1 MRRKFLSVV
10 LCVCMML
17 TMAPFAFAEGESI
30 GAQES
35 VVAKIGDQEYST
47 LQAAIN
53 AATTGQTIQL
63 VADTTD
69 ATSNSYIIQDG
80 KELNL
85 DLNGKHL
92 TLPEIISE
100 YFIIK
105 NGKLTITDTSTEGNG
120 EIIATKCDNLIDI
133 QGSNTS
139 FNFEKGII
147 VLNGYWSYENI
158 KYGNT
163 AVLIRLDTE
172 STDATGTP
180 SVNFGKDAKIVIANK
195 SGDDTI
201 YPGWAIMVN
210 GIAREKAAH
219 YGATVDVYGQIING
233 GLYVN
238 GTVVATQNTVPVFNV
253 YDGAKIDG
261 QIYAAGYAKWNIS
274 GGDIKADTGMEIRA
288 GELNMTGGSLVGTA
302 TPTSVKPNGNGGTSD
317 GVGLAI
323 AQHTTRLPI
332 SVNISSG
339 TISGF
344 TGLLESNPQNGS
356 SADIEKINVSISG
369 GNFTASNG
377 GTNAAFSEDNRLTIT
392 GGTFSSDVTNYVAEN
407 YTCIQNNDKYTVKA
421 LNEVAVAKIGD
432 ILYPTLAKAIEAV
445 PDNGESATTV
455 TLIKDSTEDVTIP
468 ANKKVALELNGKK
481 LTNVSSNTITNNGT
495 LTITGEGTVDNVT
508 HAKAAI
514 YNKGTVTLNG
524 GTYDRSNED
533 GVDADNAGT
542 NTYYTI
548 LNHGN
553 MTVDSSVTVRN
564 KGHHSSLFENGY
576 YSQNSK
582 DGIDNPTLTIT
593 SGTYEGGLN
602 TIKNDDD
609 ATLTINGGTFTNY
622 TQAAFQNHGT
632 ATVTAG
638 SFIANSK
645 YAIDNCGCDA
655 THDPGKLEISGG
667 TFNGTLYIRSA
678 YSNVTI
684 SDGYFN
690 GSISKTGGTLTITG
704 GYFTSDPSAYVAEG
718 KATLTG
724 TDGYRFMVGNKV
736 TTNVVPTTTTPKT
749 DVSNTIPN
757 EQKEAVQNA
766 AASVKDNG
774 ELAAAANTVATE
786 VTTTAAEGQQLL
798 NNASITATAENTKI
812 YVQTYLDIKADNV
825 EVGTDGKI
833 TSITLDITP
842 MSRVVASTATTA
854 EDIALNATTSTP
866 KNAVIL
872 PGSEKE
878 LTNIQ
883 TMVISFELPTNFVT
897 KKDDGTY
904 PPIYVQHKG
913 HEYTAT
919 VTESDGKLIAT
930 FTNPDGFSPFTI
942 SRTSTAVATIGDNKY
957 TSLQAAV
964 DAVKDG
970 ETINVTGTGLSATVS
985 GSKTFKVT
993 GQTVN
998 LTAASGYNLTNSG
1011 TTYTVSH
1018 QSSGGPGSSGG
1029 SISTPTT
1036 YAVNVNAATNGAVAA
1051 DKKTASKGTT
1061 VTVTASP
1068 SKGYV
1073 VDAVKVVD
1081 KDGKDVAVTGKDGK
1095 YVFTMPAS
1103 AVTVTGSFK
1112 AETPA
1117 PATLP
1122 FTDVKSGNWFYDAVK
1137 YAYAQGLMT
1146 GTSATTFA
1154 PNGTMNRAMIVTVL
1168 YRLEKSPAV
1177 TGASKFT
1184 DVPAGQWY
1192 SDAVA
1197 WAAANK
1203 IVNGYD
1209 ETTFGPMN
1217 AVTREQMAAILFRYE
1232 QVKGLENVTL
1242 EENLNRFPDQNKISA
1257 YAIPALQWAV
1267 GQKIINGN
1275 ADGTL
1280 DPTGTATRAQVA
1292 QIFTNL
1298 LNQ

>member
-10 LCVCMML
+10 LCVCMMM
-17 TMAPFAFAEGESI
+17 TMAPFAFATGE
-30 GAQES
+30 
-35 VVAKIGDQEYST
+35 
-47 LQAAIN
+47 
-53 AATTGQTIQL
+53 TG
-63 VADTTD
+63 
-69 ATSNSYIIQDG
+69 
-80 KELNL
+80 
-85 DLNGKHL
+85 
-92 TLPEIISE
+92 SE
-100 YFIIK
+100 
-105 NGKLTITDTSTEGNG
+105 
-120 EIIATKCDNLIDI
+120 
-133 QGSNTS
+133 
-139 FNFEKGII
+139 
-147 VLNGYWSYENI
+147 
-158 KYGNT
+158 
-163 AVLIRLDTE
+163 
-172 STDATGTP
+172 TP
-180 SVNFGKDAKIVIANK
+180 
-195 SGDDTI
+195 
-201 YPGWAIMVN
+201 
-210 GIAREKAAH
+210 
-219 YGATVDVYGQIING
+219 
-233 GLYVN
+233 
-238 GTVVATQNTVPVFNV
+238 
-253 YDGAKIDG
+253 
-261 QIYAAGYAKWNIS
+261 
-274 GGDIKADTGMEIRA
+274 
-288 GELNMTGGSLVGTA
+288 
-302 TPTSVKPNGNGGTSD
+302 TPTSSSSGSGSGSVTPTAGITTEDALRTAISVASENETITLGGNITLTAPIIIEKKITLDMAGHTFSNAQDQDIWNDTTAAWSFISVQGNGD
-317 GVGLAI
+317 
-323 AQHTTRLPI
+323 
-332 SVNISSG
+332 
-339 TISGF
+339 
-344 TGLLESNPQNGS
+344 
-356 SADIEKINVSISG
+356 
-369 GNFTASNG
+369 
-377 GTNAAFSEDNRLTIT
+377 LTIT
-392 GGTFSSDVTNYVAEN
+392 GNGTFQTKVNDCYAVDVQDGATLTIENGTFVGNVHAIYVFEGSLFVHGGT
-407 YTCIQNNDKYTVKA
+407 YSIQQKYTNAAQADEFV
-421 LNEVAVAKIGD
+421 LNCYDAHRR
-432 ILYPTLAKAIEAV
+432 
-445 PDNGESATTV
+445 NGSATISVSGGSFVNFNPANCQAEGIATNFCADGYTTTSTTNSGETIYTVGTGTNSSVANAGANYNTLQSAINSVEANSSSTQTV
-455 TLIKDSTEDVTIP
+455 TLLKDVTEDIAIP
-468 ANKKVALELNGKK
+468 SGKTLTLDLNGKK

-524 GTYDRSNED
+524 GTYDRSSED

-576 YSQNSK
+576 YSHNSK

-678 YSNVTI
+678 HSNVTI
-684 SDGYFN
+684 SAGYFD

-724 TDGYRFMVGNKV
+724 TDGYRFMVGDKV

-749 DVSNTIPN
+749 DVSNTIPDN
-757 EQKEAVQNA
+757 QKDAVQKA

-774 ELAAAANTVATE
+774 ELTAAANTAAKE
-786 VTTTAAEGQQLL
+786 VTTTAAEGQKLL
-798 NNASITATAENTKI
+798 ENASITATTENTKI
-812 YVQTYLDIKADNV
+812 YVQTYLDIKADKV
-825 EVGTDGKI
+825 EVGTDGNI

-854 EDIALNATTSTP
+854 ENIVLDATTSTP

-883 TMVISFELPTNFVT
+883 TMVISFELPNNFIT
-897 KKDDGTY
+897 GTTTY
-904 PPIYVQHKG
+904 PSVYVQHKG

-919 VTESDGKLIAT
+919 VTKDTNNKLIAT
-930 FTNPDGFSPFTI
+930 FTNPDGFSEFTI
-942 SRTSTAVATIGDNKY
+942 SKDPAAVATIGQNRY
-957 TSLQAAV
+957 TTLQAAV
-964 DAVKDG
+964 DAVQNGQTIKLEKDCAENVTVSRAVKFTLNKDG
-970 ETINVTGTGLSATVS
+970 NGFTGSISAGSRYSVTSAVDS
-985 GSKTFKVT
+985 NDSNK
-993 GQTVN
+993 
-998 LTAASGYNLTNSG
+998 
-1011 TTYTVSH
+1011 TTYTVTYVGGSS
-1018 QSSGGPGSSGG
+1018 SSG
-1029 SISTPTT
+1029 STSTT
-1036 YAVNVNAATNGAVAA
+1036 YNVNVNAATNGAVAA

-1073 VDAVKVVD
+1073 VDGVKVVD

-1095 YVFTMPAS
+1095 YVFTMPGS
-1103 AVTVTGSFK
+1103 AVTVTGTFK

-1117 PATLP
+1117 ALP
-1122 FTDVKSGNWFYDAVK
+1122 FTDVKSGNWFYPAVQ

-1298 LNQ
+1298 LNK